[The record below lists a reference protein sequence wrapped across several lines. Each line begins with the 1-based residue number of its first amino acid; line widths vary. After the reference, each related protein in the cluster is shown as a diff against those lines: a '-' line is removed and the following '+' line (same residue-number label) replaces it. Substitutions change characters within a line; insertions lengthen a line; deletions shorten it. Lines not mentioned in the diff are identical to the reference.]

1 MTTPMC
7 EDGGPL
13 REWAPLAV
21 LLQQIPAKVQN
32 GIFTQDIS
40 FTCIDALTEFIAIG
54 TNHGLVYWYNRE
66 KQDLQRLRC
75 ENVNSKIT
83 SVQVI
88 STVDYMVAAGNEHG
102 VVTVFQIPKNP
113 PDSLPNSLKPKQ
125 KKQVERYS
133 ISGLHNTAVT
143 AVEWS
148 KNGMKL
154 FSGDKDGLVVLTEID
169 FYMHLSKS
177 SKLLNEKYSVV
188 QLSYQQGLLLVST
201 TLRTILVN
209 RNENGKVTQVGQKE
223 RKTLGKLGAVFGS
236 RQNYVQEP
244 LIYASRPGLRLWQAD
259 KVGTVLK
266 TLIFKDAV
274 RSGHTEVELLNPA
287 PEGSRK
293 NRGEPSFG
301 IVLPFCDDLL
311 VTYCDDVV
319 YVVNPNTIAITSI
332 VNDLRRVTD
341 VACTKDEIFVLEGER
356 NILRIAYYPENDIF
370 TEEIRKTMDPLLS
383 FAEYSKPVANGI
395 LELTSKL
402 KESSIVPAIPFPKI
416 NPTNIIQSV
425 GIVPTVTVGTD
436 DNAITNAEEAVEV
449 PPIVPIDLNTTLIT
463 DINKIP
469 EYNDSNRSAEDAR
482 SNDRREIF
490 QRIGQQEF
498 EDVVF
503 TPERKQKRSRN
514 KAANGCEGVT
524 VPDGST
530 DHMSRSLSTD
540 HMNTNTTTTTTT
552 TTHSSLMQ
560 LSFDDDFILK
570 SDRDLEMIQRDV
582 ENKEKLLAD
591 VLDFDLSKYMTS
603 SQIQDKD
610 LSSVSNRTDFD
621 LSNYMTSSQ
630 VDNDLSCIS
639 SRMDAITCINCNVHS
654 NDAVNGGEPI
664 ASEENEIVEQSDHTG
679 TESGD
684 EDVSYRTELKRLED
698 LGECRKTLLLNKLAD
713 APPAG
718 HNFVDVREPLANR
731 DELEHQFN
739 ALAKECATS
748 AILEEEEDWVL
759 VKDDIPSIMF

>member
-1 MTTPMC
+1 MC

-21 LLQQIPAKVQN
+21 LLQQIPAKIQN
-32 GIFTQDIS
+32 GIFMQDIS

-133 ISGLHNTAVT
+133 ISGLHNTTVT

-201 TLRTILVN
+201 TLRTIVVN

-244 LIYASRPGLRLWQAD
+244 IIYASRPGLRLWQAD

-332 VNDLRRVTD
+332 VNDLRRVTS
-341 VACTKDEIFVLEGER
+341 VACTKDEIFILEGER

-370 TEEIRKTMDPLLS
+370 TEETRKTLDSLLS
-383 FAEYSKPVANGI
+383 FAEYSKPVTNGI

-436 DNAITNAEEAVEV
+436 ANVIINAEEAMEV

-469 EYNDSNRSAEDAR
+469 EYNDSNRIRNAEDVK

-490 QRIGQQEF
+490 QKIGQQEF

-503 TPERKQKRSRN
+503 TPERKQKKSRN
-514 KAANGCEGVT
+514 KIANGSENVT
-524 VPDGST
+524 MPDGNT
-530 DHMSRSLSTD
+530 DHLSSSLSTD
-540 HMNTNTTTTTTT
+540 HMNANKTT

-570 SDRDLEMIQRDV
+570 SDRDLETIQRDV

-603 SQIQDKD
+603 SRIDEVH
-610 LSSVSNRTDFD
+610 SNISNR
-621 LSNYMTSSQ
+621 
-630 VDNDLSCIS
+630 
-639 SRMDAITCINCNVHS
+639 MDTITCINCNVHS
-654 NDAVNGGEPI
+654 NNVMNGEESI
-664 ASEENEIVEQSDHTG
+664 ANEENENVEQSDHTE
-679 TESGD
+679 TESGE

-698 LGECRKTLLLNKLAD
+698 LGECRKTLLQNKLD
-713 APPAG
+713 
-718 HNFVDVREPLANR
+718 DIPLASNNFRQEPINR
-731 DELEHQFN
+731 DELEYQFN

-748 AILEEEEDWVL
+748 QCTILEEEEDWVL

>member
-21 LLQQIPAKVQN
+21 LLQQIPAKIQN

-40 FTCIDALTEFIAIG
+40 FTCVAALTEFIAIG
-54 TNHGLVYWYNRE
+54 TNHGLIYWFNRE

-83 SVQVI
+83 SVQII

-113 PDSLPNSLKPKQ
+113 PDSLPDSLKPKQ

-133 ISGLHNTAVT
+133 ISGLHNATVT

-154 FSGDKDGLVVLTEID
+154 FSGDKNGLVVLTEID

-244 LIYASRPGLRLWQAD
+244 IIYASRPGLRLWQAD

-274 RSGHTEVELLNPA
+274 RSSHTEVALLNPA

-301 IVLPFCDDLL
+301 IILPFCDDLL

-332 VNDLRRVTD
+332 INDLRRVTD
-341 VACTKDEIFVLEGER
+341 VACTKDEIFILEGER
-356 NILRIAYYPENDIF
+356 NILRIAYYPESNIL
-370 TEEIRKTMDPLLS
+370 TLGNTKNTLDPLSS

-425 GIVPTVTVGTD
+425 GIVPTVAVGTD
-436 DNAITNAEEAVEV
+436 ANVIANAEEAVEI
-449 PPIVPIDLNTTLIT
+449 PPIIPIELNTPLIT

-469 EYNDSNRSAEDAR
+469 EHNDTRRNSEDAKN
-482 SNDRREIF
+482 NDRREIF
-490 QRIGQQEF
+490 QKIGQQEF

-503 TPERKQKRSRN
+503 TPERKQKKSRN
-514 KAANGCEGVT
+514 KTNENENVISLFSNTDRLSSSLGADHINANK
-524 VPDGST
+524 
-530 DHMSRSLSTD
+530 
-540 HMNTNTTTTTTT
+540 TT

-570 SDRDLEMIQRDV
+570 LDRDLETIQRDV

-603 SQIQDKD
+603 SRIEEDD
-610 LSSVSNRTDFD
+610 SNI
-621 LSNYMTSSQ
+621 SNH
-630 VDNDLSCIS
+630 VDITACIS
-639 SRMDAITCINCNVHS
+639 CNVHS
-654 NDAVNGGEPI
+654 NDTIAGELD
-664 ASEENEIVEQSDHTG
+664 ANEENENIEQSDHTE
-679 TESGD
+679 TESGE

-698 LGECRKTLLLNKLAD
+698 LGECRKTLLQSKLD
-713 APPAG
+713 DPSSAG
-718 HNFVDVREPLANR
+718 NNFVDVRQVPPMDRER
-731 DELEHQFN
+731 LEHQFN
-739 ALAKECATS
+739 ALAKEIATS

-759 VKDDIPSIMF
+759 VKDDIPSVSIF

>member
-21 LLQQIPAKVQN
+21 LLQQIPAKMQN

-244 LIYASRPGLRLWQAD
+244 IIYASRPGLRLWQAD

-341 VACTKDEIFVLEGER
+341 VACTKDEIFILEGER

-370 TEEIRKTMDPLLS
+370 TEETRKTLDPLLS

-402 KESSIVPAIPFPKI
+402 KESNIVPAIPFPKI

-425 GIVPTVTVGTD
+425 GIVPTVTIGTD
-436 DNAITNAEEAVEV
+436 DNAITNAEEAVEI
-449 PPIVPIDLNTTLIT
+449 PPIVPIDLNTPLIA
-463 DINKIP
+463 DIDKIP
-469 EYNDSNRSAEDAR
+469 EYNDSNRIRNAEDVK

-503 TPERKQKRSRN
+503 TPERKQKKSRN
-514 KAANGCEGVT
+514 KIVNGSESVIM
-524 VPDGST
+524 PDSA
-530 DHMSRSLSTD
+530 DHLSSSLNND
-540 HMNTNTTTTTTT
+540 HMNANKTT

-560 LSFDDDFILK
+560 LSFDDDFMLK

-603 SQIQDKD
+603 SRIDRD
-610 LSSVSNRTDFD
+610 DSSISNSIDT
-621 LSNYMTSSQ
+621 
-630 VDNDLSCIS
+630 
-639 SRMDAITCINCNVHS
+639 ITCINCNVHS
-654 NDAVNGGEPI
+654 DNVMNGEELIVN
-664 ASEENEIVEQSDHTG
+664 EENENIEQSDHTG

-684 EDVSYRTELKRLED
+684 EDVSYRTELKKLED
-698 LGECRKTLLLNKLAD
+698 LGECRKTLLQNKLD
-713 APPAG
+713 NTSPAVN
-718 HNFVDVREPLANR
+718 NFIDILREPPTNR
-731 DELEHQFN
+731 EELEHQFN
-739 ALAKECATS
+739 ALAKDCAVS

-759 VKDDIPSIMF
+759 VD

>member
-54 TNHGLVYWYNRE
+54 TNQGLVYWYNRQ

-75 ENVNSKIT
+75 ENANSKIT

-102 VVTVFQIPKNP
+102 VVTVFQIPKSP
-113 PDSLPNSLKPKQ
+113 SDLLPKSLKPKQ
-125 KKQVERYS
+125 KKHVERYN
-133 ISGLHNTAVT
+133 ISGLHKTEVT

-188 QLSYQQGLLLVST
+188 QLSYQHGLLLVST

-244 LIYASRPGLRLWQAD
+244 IIYASRPGLRLWQAD
-259 KVGTVLK
+259 KLGTVLK

-274 RSGHTEVELLNPA
+274 RSGHTEVALLNPA

-370 TEEIRKTMDPLLS
+370 TESKQTMDPLLS

-425 GIVPTVTVGTD
+425 GIVPIVTAGTD
-436 DNAITNAEEAVEV
+436 ADAITNAEEAVEV
-449 PPIVPIDLNTTLIT
+449 PPIVPIDLNTPLIT
-463 DINKIP
+463 DINRIP
-469 EYNDSNRSAEDAR
+469 EYNDSNRIRNAEDVKN
-482 SNDRREIF
+482 NDRREIF
-490 QRIGQQEF
+490 KKIGQQEF

-503 TPERKQKRSRN
+503 TPERKQKKSRN
-514 KAANGCEGVT
+514 KTLNGSESAT
-524 VPDGST
+524 LPDGNT
-530 DHMSRSLSTD
+530 DHLSGNLSTN
-540 HMNTNTTTTTTT
+540 HTNASKTTTTTTT
-552 TTHSSLMQ
+552 TTTYPSLMQ

-570 SDRDLEMIQRDV
+570 SDRDLETIQRDV

-603 SQIQDKD
+603 SRIDNDD
-610 LSSVSNRTDFD
+610 LSVSNHI
-621 LSNYMTSSQ
+621 N
-630 VDNDLSCIS
+630 N
-639 SRMDAITCINCNVHS
+639 ITCIDCNIHS
-654 NDAVNGGEPI
+654 NNAMNDEEQIIN
-664 ASEENEIVEQSDHTG
+664 EENENIEQSDHTG
-679 TESGD
+679 TESGE
-684 EDVSYRTELKRLED
+684 EDVSYRTELKLLED
-698 LGECRKTLLLNKLAD
+698 LKECRKALLQTELDDTSVACNNFID
-713 APPAG
+713 IRQEPPT
-718 HNFVDVREPLANR
+718 NR

-739 ALAKECATS
+739 ALAKESATS

-759 VKDDIPSIMF
+759 VKDDIPSVYDLMKW